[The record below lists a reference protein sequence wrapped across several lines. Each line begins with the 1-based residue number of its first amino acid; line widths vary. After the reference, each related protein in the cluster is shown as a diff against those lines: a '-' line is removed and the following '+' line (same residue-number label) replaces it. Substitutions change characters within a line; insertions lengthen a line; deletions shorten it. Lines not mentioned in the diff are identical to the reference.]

1 MVLIEV
7 FGTDCA
13 KCGRMIKNVEIAVR
27 ELKIDAEIRK
37 IESLDAMIERGVML
51 TPALYVDG
59 EAKVVGHVPCVEDI
73 KQILLGEK

>member
-1 MVLIEV
+1 MVLVEV
-7 FGTDCA
+7 FGTGCA
-13 KCGRMIKNVEIAVR
+13 KCGRMIKNVKIAVR

>member
-1 MVLIEV
+1 
-7 FGTDCA
+7 
-13 KCGRMIKNVEIAVR
+13 MIKNVEIAVR

>member
-7 FGTDCA
+7 FGTGCV
-13 KCGRMIKNVEIAVR
+13 KCKRMLKNVEIAVR
-27 ELKIDAEIRK
+27 DLEIDADVHK
-37 IESLDAMIERGVML
+37 IESLDEMIERGVML

>member
-7 FGTDCA
+7 FGTGCV
-13 KCGRMIKNVEIAVR
+13 KCKRMIKNVEIAVR
-27 ELKIDAEIRK
+27 ELGIDAEIRK
-37 IESLDAMIERGVML
+37 IESLDEMIERGVML

-73 KQILLGEK
+73 KQILLGVK

>member
-1 MVLIEV
+1 MVLVEV
-7 FGTDCA
+7 FGTGCI
-13 KCGRMIKNVEIAVR
+13 KCKRMLKNVEIAVR
-27 ELKIDAEIRK
+27 DLKIDAEIRK
-37 IESLDAMIERGVML
+37 IEDLDAMIDRGVML

>member
-1 MVLIEV
+1 MVLVEI
-7 FGTDCA
+7 FGTGCA
-13 KCGRMIKNVEIAVR
+13 RCKRMNRNVEIAVG

-59 EAKVVGHVPCVEDI
+59 EAKVGGHVPCVEDI

>member
-1 MVLIEV
+1 MVLVEV
-7 FGTDCA
+7 LGTGCA
-13 KCGRMIKNVEIAVR
+13 RCGRMIKNVEIAVR
-27 ELKIDAEIRK
+27 ELKIDAEVRK
-37 IESLDAMIERGVML
+37 IESLDVIIERGVML

>member
-7 FGTDCA
+7 FGTGCV
-13 KCGRMIKNVEIAVR
+13 KCRRMLKNVEIAVR
-27 ELKIDAEIRK
+27 DLKIDADVHK
-37 IESLDAMIERGVML
+37 IEDLDAMIDRGVML

>member
-1 MVLIEV
+1 MVLVEV
-7 FGTDCA
+7 FGTGCA

-37 IESLDAMIERGVML
+37 IESLDTMIERGVML

>member
-1 MVLIEV
+1 ML
-7 FGTDCA
+7 
-13 KCGRMIKNVEIAVR
+13 KNVEIAVR
-27 ELKIDAEIRK
+27 DLKIDAEIRK
-37 IESLDAMIERGVML
+37 IEGLDEMIERGVML

>member
-7 FGTDCA
+7 FGTGCA
-13 KCGRMIKNVEIAVR
+13 KCKRMIKNVEIAVGD
-27 ELKIDAEIRK
+27 LGIDADVRK
-37 IESLDAMIERGVML
+37 IEDLDTMIERGVML

-73 KQILLGEK
+73 KQILLGVK

>member
-1 MVLIEV
+1 MKVEVL
-7 FGTDCA
+7 GTGCA
-13 KCGRMIKNVEIAVR
+13 KCKRLTKNVETAIRDLGIEA
-27 ELKIDAEIRK
+27 ELVKVDDITEIM
-37 IESLDAMIERGVML
+37 DRGVML

>member
-1 MVLIEV
+1 
-7 FGTDCA
+7 
-13 KCGRMIKNVEIAVR
+13 
-27 ELKIDAEIRK
+27 
-37 IESLDAMIERGVML
+37 MIERGVML

>member
-1 MVLIEV
+1 MVLVEV
-7 FGTDCA
+7 FGTGCA

-27 ELKIDAEIRK
+27 ELKIDAEIRT

>member
-1 MVLIEV
+1 MN
-7 FGTDCA
+7 
-13 KCGRMIKNVEIAVR
+13 KNVEIAVR

-59 EAKVVGHVPCVEDI
+59 EARVVGHVPCVEDI